1 MALPVLMTIRA
12 NSGSGK
18 ATVGAMIASVSGLSD
33 DVRKAVAALPAGYL
47 ELLGRV
53 STVLQDDRR
62 VAALW
67 LSGSVARG
75 VADAGSDLDLIVTVA
90 DAHFDDWVATL
101 RGLLE
106 RQVEPVIVVAI
117 PGMRGSYACTTSEC
131 LRLDVVSEMV
141 TELTDTPFRR
151 RLVVF
156 DEGTLVDRIPAPGNE
171 PGPDPDRLLSMVREF
186 FRLMAIFP
194 AAVVARE
201 DWLLGQEGAHA
212 LRGLLYQLFVE
223 LNQPLPAM
231 GIKRWSA
238 KLTEDQRSVLAAL
251 PLPTPDRESVVT
263 ATHLLGQA
271 FTSHARQAQLSV
283 GSEWPDQAE
292 AAVAAYW
299 IASGLTPETRWHQAR
314 EAASSPPNI
323 TDQNGTE

>member
-18 ATVGAMIASVSGLSD
+18 ATVGAMVAGVSGLSD

-53 STVLQDDRR
+53 ST
-62 VAALW
+62 A
-67 LSGSVARG
+67 
-75 VADAGSDLDLIVTVA
+75 LIVTVA

-156 DEGTLVDRIPAPGNE
+156 DEGTLVARIPARVTSLAPT
-171 PGPDPDRLLSMVREF
+171 RT
-186 FRLMAIFP
+186 AC
-194 AAVVARE
+194 
-201 DWLLGQEGAHA
+201 
-212 LRGLLYQLFVE
+212 
-223 LNQPLPAM
+223 
-231 GIKRWSA
+231 SA
-238 KLTEDQRSVLAAL
+238 W
-251 PLPTPDRESVVT
+251 
-263 ATHLLGQA
+263 
-271 FTSHARQAQLSV
+271 F
-283 GSEWPDQAE
+283 
-292 AAVAAYW
+292 
-299 IASGLTPETRWHQAR
+299 
-314 EAASSPPNI
+314 ASSSV
-323 TDQNGTE
+323 